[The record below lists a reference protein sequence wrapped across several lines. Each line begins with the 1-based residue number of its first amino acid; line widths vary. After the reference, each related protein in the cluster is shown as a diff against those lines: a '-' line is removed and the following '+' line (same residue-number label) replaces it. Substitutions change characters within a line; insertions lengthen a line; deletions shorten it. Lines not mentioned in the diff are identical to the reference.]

1 METARVLLGHGA
13 TVVGAARN
21 LAKAK
26 EATEQMRAQ
35 PALGAGLERIELD
48 LASLASVGSCANSL
62 LSTGLPFDG
71 IIANAGLMA
80 GPKAVSADGMEAQ
93 FGTYYLGHFVLI
105 NRIAA
110 C

>member
-1 METARVLLGHGA
+1 
-13 TVVGAARN
+13 
-21 LAKAK
+21 
-26 EATEQMRAQ
+26 
-35 PALGAGLERIELD
+35 
-48 LASLASVGSCANSL
+48 
-62 LSTGLPFDG
+62 
-71 IIANAGLMA
+71 MA